1 MDKQRQQHALSWQI
15 QSYRQDVLGRCM
27 RWLSLSTVMVIA
39 CAIAGCGGGGGSNA
53 STDNTQ
59 KTPSSEAFT
68 VSSAAVSS
76 TGELS
81 ADYTCDGMGSS
92 PALSW
97 AKAPAG
103 TNQFAVLMSTL
114 PGDGSIKYNWVL
126 YNIPAS
132 RTSLARDSFG
142 IGTLGIGSD
151 GPAAAYQAPCS
162 QGPGAKTYTLT
173 VYALSAAPAITGA
186 STGEQLL
193 NAMASLTLGKA
204 SLNMNYSRSSNSY
217 GSGSACLQVRNSLSG
232 STTGN
237 AQVNCDSDYAY
248 ISSNGLA
255 SHTMMNGITAT
266 NLQVPVAQAFLGTNA
281 WRIPLNPVPASSP
294 VSAVDGPIG
303 VAINGVPIFNP
314 CKQGGCQNGDT
325 KVLGE
330 LDQCNGHAGRADD
343 YHYHAAPTCLMAGK
357 PAAYWDTHP
366 LGWALDGYGI
376 FGYNGPN
383 GQVATRD
390 GICGGNTGAVSNAPA
405 GYSYHVTDTSPYV
418 LSCFYGK
425 PSPDLAGQA
434 AKYSP
439 IRTPP
444 VTPFSVSSMSLTSN
458 PTTEQKTLEWSS
470 SSNFTTSDGA
480 SYNNPPGTYQI
491 RYVALSGAELEAALS
506 GRPGKT
512 ACWRFQF
519 TNSSQVDS
527 QPPAVYCR

>member
-1 MDKQRQQHALSWQI
+1 MFPGPG
-15 QSYRQDVLGRCM
+15 VL
-27 RWLSLSTVMVIA
+27 VA
-39 CAIAGCGGGGGSNA
+39 CLISGCGGGGGGSP
-53 STDNTQ
+53 SPSNTQ
-59 KTPSSEAFT
+59 TTSNTETFT
-68 VSSAAVSS
+68 VRSAAVSS

-81 ADYTCDGMGSS
+81 ADYTCDGVGSS

-97 AKAPAG
+97 SYAPAG

-132 RTSLARDSFG
+132 RTSLGRDSFG
-142 IGTLGIGSD
+142 IGILGSGSD

-162 QGPGAKTYTLT
+162 QGPGAKTYTIT
-173 VYALSAAPAITGA
+173 IYALSAAPTLTGVATGA
-186 STGEQLL
+186 QLSS
-193 NAMASLTLGKA
+193 AISSLTLGQA
-204 SLNMNYSRSSNSY
+204 SLNMSYSRSSNSP
-217 GSGSACLQVRNSLSG
+217 GNSSACLLIRNSLSG
-232 STTGN
+232 STTGD
-237 AQVNCDSDYAY
+237 AQVTCDSDYAY
-248 ISSNGLA
+248 IASNGLA
-255 SHTMMNGITAT
+255 SHAMMSGITAT
-266 NLQVPVAQAFLGTNA
+266 NLQVPVAQAFLGSNA

-325 KVLGE
+325 KALGE

-343 YHYHAAPTCLMAGK
+343 YHYHAAPVCLMAGK
-357 PAAYWDTHP
+357 PSSYWDTHP

-376 FGYNGPN
+376 FGYNGSN
-383 GQVATRD
+383 GQVAARD
-390 GICGGNTGAVSNAPA
+390 GVCGGNTGAVSNAPA
-405 GYSYHVTDTSPYV
+405 GYSYHVTDASPYV

-444 VTPFSVSSMSLTSN
+444 VTPFSVSSMSLSSS
-458 PTTEQKTLEWSS
+458 PTTGQKTLEWSS
-470 SSNFTTSDGA
+470 SSSFTTTDGA
-480 SYNNPPGTYQI
+480 SYTNPPGTYQI

-506 GRPGKT
+506 GRVGKT

-519 TNSSQVDS
+519 TNSSQANS
-527 QPPAVYCR
+527 QPSAVYCR